1 MLLIIVLIIFILLAL
16 FIIALMAVGMCIG
29 IAYLMIYFVPNLG
42 LSSALVP
49 AAILATV
56 PIAVIAGVVKFF
68 ISESVKNSPILLSE
82 YDDEYELE
90 PPIVTKSRSYR
101 SKKNWR

>member
-16 FIIALMAVGMCIG
+16 FIIALMAVGLCIG
-29 IAYLMIYFVPNLG
+29 IEYLMTYFIPTLG
-42 LSSALVP
+42 LNDALLP

-68 ISESVKNSPILLSE
+68 ISESVKNSPILLSG

-90 PPIVTKSRSYR
+90 PPIVTRKRSYR
-101 SKKNWR
+101 SKKN